1 MISLKYFSTLA
12 ILFVASQV
20 SAAPMKGEAGI
31 HLSKRSGSFS
41 GDGTYYTPGL
51 GACGN
56 VNTADQL
63 IAAINAPQFGA
74 YSHPSDSP
82 ACYSCAM
89 VTGPLGSVKVKIVD
103 KCPSCKFGSLDL
115 SPAAFNHIALEA
127 QGRVPISWT
136 YVACDG
142 SSEHEEKPAPAKTTP
157 AAHTSTVKPTST
169 TKTPVP
175 TTTHSV
181 APAST
186 TTSTRAVVPTVA
198 SSNEFAA
205 SSACDFERKCI
216 SSGLQPEY
224 LTCVNGE
231 AITQSCASG
240 TVCKNLLGDI
250 ICTWAD

>member
-12 ILFVASQV
+12 ILFVASQ
-20 SAAPMKGEAGI
+20 GEAGI

-89 VTGPLGSVKVKIVD
+89 IVD

-127 QGRVPISWT
+127 QGRVPNLL
-136 YVACDG
+136 DLRRL
-142 SSEHEEKPAPAKTTP
+142 TTP